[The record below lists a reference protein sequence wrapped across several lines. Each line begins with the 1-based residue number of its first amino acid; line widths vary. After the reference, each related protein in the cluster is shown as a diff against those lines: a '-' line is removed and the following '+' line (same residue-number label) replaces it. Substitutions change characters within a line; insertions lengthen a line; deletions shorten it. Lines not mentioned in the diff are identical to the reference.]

1 MLYGVEWNCAS
12 FISLTILLACRHV
25 LTTDYIANEMES
37 LVTDYISF
45 EMESLATIMKCF
57 STDYIEHLMKG
68 LVTK

>member
-1 MLYGVEWNCAS
+1 MKFVWCGVDLWNCAS

-37 LVTDYISF
+37 L
-45 EMESLATIMKCF
+45 ATIMKCF